1 MPATDYL
8 IMNAAK
14 YPDEIALVEVNP
26 AIRDERG
33 KTWRDYELVETPPS
47 QRYRREITWRAFNDQ
62 ANRFAHLLIETG
74 VAERG
79 TKVAILLMNC
89 LEWLP
94 IYFGVLKAGCVAVP
108 LNYRYAADEI

>member
-33 KTWRDYELVETPPS
+33 KTWRDYELVE
-47 QRYRREITWRAFNDQ
+47 
-62 ANRFAHLLIETG
+62 
-74 VAERG
+74 V
-79 TKVAILLMNC
+79 K
-89 LEWLP
+89 
-94 IYFGVLKAGCVAVP
+94 
-108 LNYRYAADEI
+108 